1 MQNLPVSV
9 QPLPPDGVK
18 AVLVA
23 AAAAYPL
30 ISLLAVIGLAAYLAW
45 LRHRYLIRKLDASL
59 LLSPTTQEIFL
70 KVKKLEHDTERMK
83 LKNRSRKTSRDLSG
97 D

>member
-1 MQNLPVSV
+1 VQDLPIPT

-30 ISLLAVIGLAAYLAW
+30 TSLLAVVGLTAFLSW
-45 LRHRYLIRKLDASL
+45 LGYRYLIRKLDASL
-59 LLSPTTQEIFL
+59 LQSPTTQEIFL
-70 KVKKLEHDTERMK
+70 KVKKLEHETERMK
-83 LKNRSRKTSRDLSG
+83 LKNRS
-97 D
+97 